1 MCIFVQ
7 NICQH
12 EYGHN
17 LSESQ
22 RDTLFQSHEAA
33 EDPNANIWENWYMRC
48 IATCIGKVG
57 MAGLSIGLG
66 VMMMRDFVT
75 QQIAGETNLLGRQS
89 FQLLKKF
96 QISRAICTACYGER
110 LSTHTT
116 SSLINAMTFNRNCV
130 SQIGIF
136 DLIVIFREYF

>member
-12 EYGHN
+12 EYGHD

-57 MAGLSIGLG
+57 MAGLTSGLG
-66 VMMMRDFVT
+66 VMMMRDFPAVG
-75 QQIAGETNLLGRQS
+75 INFGSYAPCRHS
-89 FQLLKKF
+89 FIF
-96 QISRAICTACYGER
+96 QNIW
-110 LSTHTT
+110 
-116 SSLINAMTFNRNCV
+116 TFLWV
-130 SQIGIF
+130 
-136 DLIVIFREYF
+136 L